1 MFKEPVSVGKIRF
14 VNGGGAPDL
23 GVCRLLVREDEI
35 PAFQGVLQRGEVE
48 FEWKA
53 ECLGKG
59 NGRVSAGKRGFP
71 AARAVP
77 AATPR
82 VVALPAQSAESEQ
95 PEQSKQSK
103 QS

>member
-1 MFKEPVSVGKIRF
+1 MPLTVRCVFKEPVSVGKIRF

-53 ECLGKG
+53 D
-59 NGRVSAGKRGFP
+59 P
-71 AARAVP
+71 
-77 AATPR
+77 
-82 VVALPAQSAESEQ
+82 
-95 PEQSKQSK
+95 
-103 QS
+103 

>member
-71 AARAVP
+71 AA
-77 AATPR
+77 TPR

-103 QS
+103 QSQ